1 MVHLRSGHA
10 CTIFNSMTHNDR
22 PLAIVAGGFG
32 GDTAEIWDFTLEGTS
47 WKLSKFYFQY
57 LKYTANTSAVKEQS
71 TPVSEF

>member
-47 WKLSKFYFQY
+47 WKLSKFYF
-57 LKYTANTSAVKEQS
+57 
-71 TPVSEF
+71 